1 MKKLY
6 QPIAINKLELKNRIV
21 MSPCGINNT
30 IDGCMTDQDVAF
42 YRKRA
47 AGGVGLI
54 VVANMQWDKVRFNPN
69 SGAHIIDRKSLPS
82 LKKVT
87 DAIHQEGGRVFAQLL
102 HQGRYALRAKYQNE
116 QAVAP
121 SPVPSRYSR
130 MEMPR
135 ELTREE
141 IKEFVKWQGE
151 AALNALEAGF
161 DGIEIETN
169 SGYLFGQFF
178 SPLTNLRTDEYGGDI
193 YGRTRFLVETLEEV
207 RKVIGSDVPLTIRI
221 GGNDFVP
228 GSCNS
233 DDIADICEIVDKTG
247 LIDAISVT
255 GGWHEASVPLV
266 TMELPHGTY
275 AYLGKGIKA
284 RVHVPVMMGNRMN
297 IPKAEE
303 LVERGDVD
311 MVVMGRPLF
320 ADPELPNKAIAGR
333 VDLIRPCIGCNAG
346 CLDAGMKGI
355 PAGCIANPETNRETS
370 LMDANGKLPTE
381 LKSPKPEKILVI
393 GAGPAGMEFA
403 RVASLR
409 GHKVTI
415 WEKRNRTIG
424 LSMLA
429 ATPPRRYDI
438 RYIGQWLERVCRE
451 QGVEIVLNKEAT
463 AAEIIEAVKA
473 EEYDRVVLACG
484 SVPITPKFEI
494 EGGANVVQA
503 WDVLEGKVEVGKEVV
518 VIGGGA
524 VGVETAEYIGE
535 IGTLTADE
543 LRFMMIF
550 DAEPHDKIKYLL
562 NHGSKKVSVVEM
574 QPKFATDINPGCRWS
589 IMMRVRQLG
598 IDLYSKS
605 KVTAI
610 KKDGVIIEN
619 EDGEKF
625 LPADTMVLAVGATP
639 NNGMESE
646 LLNAGIVVDTI
657 GDATTVGKIPD
668 AIGAGYHLAAGI

>member
-1 MKKLY
+1 M
-6 QPIAINKLELKNRIV
+6 INKLKIKNRIM

-30 IDGCMTDQDVAF
+30 VDGCMTDQDVEF
-42 YRKRA
+42 YRRRA
-47 AGGVGLI
+47 AGGVGVI
-54 VVANMQWDKVRFNPN
+54 VVANMQWDKVRFNPM

-87 DAIHQEGGRVFAQLL
+87 DAIHKEGCVVFAQLL
-102 HQGRYALRAKYQNE
+102 HQGRYATLEKFQNM
-116 QAVAP
+116 QSVAP
-121 SPVPSRYSR
+121 SAIPSRYSK

-135 ELTREE
+135 ELTTEE
-141 IKEFVKWQGE
+141 IKTFVQWQAE

-178 SPLTNLRTDEYGGDI
+178 SPLTNKRTDEYGGDI
-193 YGRTRFLVETLEEV
+193 YGRTRFLVETLQAV
-207 RKVIGSDVPLTIRI
+207 RNAIGPDVPLTIRI

-233 DDIADICEIVDKTG
+233 DDIADICELIDKTG
-247 LIDAISVT
+247 LIDGISVT

-311 MVVMGRPLF
+311 MVVMGRPLLC
-320 ADPELPNKAIAGR
+320 DPELPNKAIVGR
-333 VDLIRPCIGCNAG
+333 IDLIRPCIGCNAG
-346 CLDAGMKGI
+346 CLDAGLKKL
-355 PAGCIANPETNRETS
+355 PAGCISNPETNRETK
-370 LMDANGKLPTE
+370 LMDENGKLPTE
-381 LKSPKPEKILVI
+381 VKSENPQKILVI
-393 GAGPAGMEFA
+393 GAGPSGMEFA

-424 LSMLA
+424 TTLFA

-438 RYIGQWLERVCRE
+438 RYIGQWLERMDCE
-451 QGVEIVLNKEAT
+451 LGVEFILNKTAT
-463 AAEIIEAVKA
+463 AKDIIEAVKT
-473 EEYDRVVLACG
+473 EGYDRVVLACG
-484 SVPITPKFEI
+484 SNSFIPGFPIEK
-494 EGGANVVQA
+494 GAHVVQA
-503 WDVLEGKVEVGKEVV
+503 WDVLEGKVELGKEVV

-524 VGVETAEYIGE
+524 TGIETAEYIGE
-535 IGTLTADE
+535 IGTLTAEE

-550 DAEPHDKIKYLL
+550 DAEPHEKLKYLL

-598 IDLYSKS
+598 ITLYKSS
-605 KVTAI
+605 KVVEI
-610 KKDGVIIEN
+610 KKDGVVIAN
-619 EDGEKF
+619 EDGEQF
-625 LPADTMVLAVGATP
+625 IPADTMVIAAGAHP
-639 NNGMESE
+639 NNGMKDE
-646 LLNAGIVVDTI
+646 LSTAGITVDTI
-657 GDATTVGKIPD
+657 GDATSVGKIPD
-668 AIGAGYHLAAGI
+668 AIDAGYRLAATI

>member
-6 QPIAINKLELKNRIV
+6 QPITINKLTLQNRIV

-30 IDGCMTDQDVAF
+30 QNGCMTDQDVEF
-42 YRKRA
+42 YRRRA

-54 VVANMQWDKVRFNPN
+54 VLANMQWDKVRFNPH
-69 SGAHIIDRKSLPS
+69 SGAHIIDRNTLPS
-82 LKKVT
+82 LRKVT
-87 DAIHQEGGRVFAQLL
+87 DVIHEGGSKVFAQLL
-102 HQGRYALRAKYQNE
+102 HQGRYAVRAKYQNQ

-121 SPVPSRYSR
+121 SAIPSKFTH

-135 ELTREE
+135 ELTTDE
-141 IKEFVKWQGE
+141 IKEFVQWQAE
-151 AALNALEAGF
+151 AARNALDAGF

-178 SPLTNLRTDEYGGDI
+178 SPLTNHRTDEYGGDI
-193 YGRTRFLVETLEEV
+193 VGRTRFLIETLEAV
-207 RKVIGSDVPLTIRI
+207 RKTIGPDVPLTIRI

-233 DDIADICEIVDKTG
+233 DDIADICELVDKTG

-266 TMELPHGTY
+266 TMELPHGAY
-275 AYLGKGIKA
+275 AYLGKGIKE

-320 ADPELPNKAIAGR
+320 ADPDLPKKAMAGE
-333 VDLIRPCIGCNAG
+333 VEYIRPCIGCNAG
-346 CLDAGMKGI
+346 CLDAGIKGI
-355 PAGCIANPETNRETS
+355 PAGCIGNPEANRETQF
-370 LMDANGKLPTE
+370 MDENGKLPTE
-381 LKSPKPEKILVI
+381 TKSDNPLKILVI

-438 RYIGQWLERVCRE
+438 RYIGQWLERVCRKL
-451 QGVEIVLNKEAT
+451 GVEIILNKTAT
-463 AAEIIEAVKA
+463 VENITEAVKN
-473 EEYDRVVLACG
+473 EGFDRVVLASG
-484 SVPITPKFEI
+484 STPILPKFDVE
-494 EGGANVVQA
+494 EGANIVQA
-503 WDVLEGKVEVGKEVV
+503 WDVLEGKAECGKNVV
-518 VIGGGA
+518 VIGGGS
-524 VGVETAEYIGE
+524 VGIETAEYIGE

-550 DAEPHDKIKYLL
+550 GAESPEKLKYLL

-574 QPKFATDINPGCRWS
+574 QAKYATDINPSCRWS
-589 IMMRVRQLG
+589 IMSRVRQLG
-598 IDLYSKS
+598 VTLYNKS

-610 KKDGVIIEN
+610 KKDGVEIET
-619 EDGEKF
+619 EEGTKF
-625 LPADTMVLAVGATP
+625 LPADTMVIAVGARP
-639 NNGMESE
+639 NNDMAEALS
-646 LLNAGIVVDTI
+646 NAGITVDTI
-657 GDATTVGKIPD
+657 GDATKVAKIPD
-668 AIGAGYHLAAGI
+668 AIGAGYRLAASL

>member
-6 QPIAINKLELKNRIV
+6 QPIKINKLTLKNRIV

-30 IDGCMTDQDVAF
+30 QDGCMTDQDVAF

-54 VVANMQWDKVRFNPN
+54 VVANMQWDKVRFNPK

-82 LKKVT
+82 LKKVCS
-87 DAIHQEGGRVFAQLL
+87 AIHQEGSCVFAQLL

-135 ELTREE
+135 ELSREE
-141 IKEFVKWQGE
+141 IKQFVQWQAE
-151 AALNALEAGF
+151 AAANAMEAGF
-161 DGIEIETN
+161 DGIEMETN
-169 SGYLFGQFF
+169 SGYLYGQFF

-193 YGRTRFLVETLEEV
+193 YGRTRFLVESLAAV
-207 RKVIGSDVPLTIRI
+207 RKAIGPDVPLTVRI

-233 DDIADICEIVDKTG
+233 EDIADICEIIDRTG

-275 AYLGKGIKA
+275 AYLGKGIKE
-284 RVHVPVMMGNRMN
+284 RVSVPVMMGNRMN

-320 ADPELPNKAIAGR
+320 ADPELPNKAAAGR
-333 VDLIRPCIGCNAG
+333 VELIRPCIGCNAG
-346 CLDAGMKGI
+346 CLDAGLKGI

-370 LMDANGKLPTE
+370 LMNEEGKLPTE
-381 LKSPKPEKILVI
+381 LKSDKPSKILVI

-409 GHKVTI
+409 GHQVTI
-415 WEKRNRTIG
+415 WEKRDRTIG
-424 LSMLA
+424 LSLLA
-429 ATPPRRYDI
+429 ATPPRRFDI
-438 RYIGQWLERVCRE
+438 RYIGQWLERICRE
-451 QGVEIVLNKEAT
+451 QGVEIILNKSANVEN
-463 AAEIIEAVKA
+463 IKEAVKN
-473 EEYDRVVLACG
+473 EGFDRVVLACG
-484 SVPITPKFEI
+484 SVPFTPNFNI
-494 EGGANVVQA
+494 EEGAKVVQA
-503 WDVLEGKVEVGKEVV
+503 WDVLEGKAELGKEVV

-535 IGTLTADE
+535 IGTLTAEE

-550 DAEPHDKIKYLL
+550 DAEPHEKIKYLL

-589 IMMRVRQLG
+589 IMMRVKQLG
-598 IDLYSKS
+598 IKLYGSS

-610 KKDGVIIEN
+610 KKDGVVISG

-625 LPADTMVLAVGATP
+625 LPADTMVIAVGAKP
-639 NNGMESE
+639 NNHMAEALSSS
-646 LLNAGIVVDTI
+646 GITVDTI

-668 AIGAGYHLAAGI
+668 AIGAGYTLAASI